1 VTPLAV
7 GALIEL
13 EVGPPAH
20 GGSCVAR
27 HIGQVVFVRH
37 ALPGERV
44 RARITEQSKHFAR
57 ADAVDVLTASAH
69 RVVAPCPA
77 ARPGGCGGCDWQ
89 HADAGYQ
96 REIKAAIVMEQL
108 QRLAGIT
115 RDVMVEA
122 LPGDGFGWRTRVRFS
137 VDGTGRAGFRRHRSH
152 QVEVIERCPIAH
164 PLVEAAG
171 VENTRWDGVSE
182 VEVAASVGSGE
193 RLVRTAAGRGAT
205 MRVREG
211 GALSEAAAG
220 RSWRVSPG
228 GFWQVHPAAAD
239 VLTDAVMAG
248 LRPRVGD
255 RALDLYAGV
264 GLFAAS
270 LAVAVGPGGYV
281 TAVESSTVATRD
293 AAQNLA
299 DLPQA
304 HLLRADVAAALRRPE
319 EFGAVDI
326 VVLDPPRSGA
336 GAAVVKG
343 IAGLRP
349 RSIAY
354 VACDPAALARDLAS
368 FSQAGYVLDELR
380 AFDMFPQTHHVECVA
395 ILTTATDWDV
405 TR

>member
-1 VTPLAV
+1 
-7 GALIEL
+7 
-13 EVGPPAH
+13 
-20 GGSCVAR
+20 
-27 HIGQVVFVRH
+27 VVFVRH
-37 ALPGERV
+37 ALPGELV
-44 RARITEQSKHFAR
+44 RARVTEQSKHFAR
-57 ADAVDVLTASAH
+57 ADAVAVLTASVH
-69 RVVAPCPA
+69 RVAAPCPA

-89 HADAGYQ
+89 HADAEYQ
-96 REIKAAIVMEQL
+96 RDIKAAIVMEQL

-115 RDVMVEA
+115 RDVVVEA

-171 VENTRWDGVSE
+171 VENARWDGVSE

-205 MRVREG
+205 MRLREG
-211 GALSEAAAG
+211 GALTEAAAG
-220 RSWRVSPG
+220 RSWRVTPG

-239 VLTDAVMAG
+239 ALTDAVMAG
-248 LRPRVGD
+248 LRPRVGE

-264 GLFAAS
+264 GLFAGS
-270 LAVAVGPGGYV
+270 LAVAVGPSGYV

-293 AAQNLA
+293 AATNLT

-304 HLLRADVAAALRRPE
+304 HVVRADVATALRRPE
-319 EFGAVDI
+319 QFGAVDV

-395 ILTTATDWDV
+395 ILTAATDWDV
-405 TR
+405 TG